1 MNGSERTSI
10 GGRNLQA
17 FIPIISGPLLDDARV
32 GTWGVAV
39 ARAVGVGDTSLSHG
53 LGRTPNGIIVYRSS
67 SGGVLYDA
75 TTGSTLW
82 TDRLIVLR
90 ATVAGTFSFLLI

>member
-1 MNGSERTSI
+1 MNGNERTSL
-10 GGRNLQA
+10 GGRNAQA
-17 FIPIISGPLLDDARV
+17 FIPIITGTLLDGARV
-32 GTWGVAV
+32 GTFEAAV
-39 ARAVGVGDTSLSHG
+39 NRAVGTADTSLAHG
-53 LGRTPNGIIVYRSS
+53 LGRTPNGVLAYRSS

-75 TTGSTLW
+75 TSGVTLW